1 MEPRAF
7 TSKDKNTIAGE
18 IVLVV
23 VRGPALVEADDP
35 EILLFEFFDSTNEID
50 HPRDAEMFGRTRTG
64 FYSDGADGGG
74 TALRQ
79 DDAVNTGS
87 IGNPK
92 ERAQILRVFHAIE
105 CQQQTRGRSAGF

>member
-1 MEPRAF
+1 
-7 TSKDKNTIAGE
+7 
-18 IVLVV
+18 
-23 VRGPALVEADDP
+23 
-35 EILLFEFFDSTNEID
+35 LLFEFFESTDKVD
-50 HPRDAEMFGRTRTG
+50 HPRDADMFGRTRTG

-92 ERAQILRVFHAIE
+92 ERAQILRVFHTIE
-105 CQQQTRGRSAGF
+105 CQQKPRSRSAGF

>member
-1 MEPRAF
+1 VVAGSADKIVQPRTFA
-7 TSKDKNTIAGE
+7 SKDKNTIAGE

-35 EILLFEFFDSTNEID
+35 EILLFEFFESTNEID
-50 HPRDAEMFGRTRTG
+50 HSRDAEMFGRTRTG

-87 IGNPK
+87 IGNSK
-92 ERAQILRVFHAIE
+92 QRAQILRVFHAIE
-105 CQQQTRGRSAGF
+105 R